1 MTGVFG
7 VEAGLTTVINV
18 SNPKNVF
25 RPVLSLDRVSFFM
38 RKWDEEWR
46 RTLLLNLEQPKV
58 FLNLVEGGNT
68 KSWMQTALKD
78 KQRRRARRTPVVT
91 LIYPISTRLGRK
103 WDI

>member
-58 FLNLVEGGNT
+58 LF
-68 KSWMQTALKD
+68 KFS
-78 KQRRRARRTPVVT
+78 R
-91 LIYPISTRLGRK
+91 GR
-103 WDI
+103 